1 MRLTLFQKNIRKL
14 SDDELLNLFQKKIE
28 TEYLGELYKRYMHL
42 VYGVCLKY
50 YKDVEQAKDAVIEI
64 YEKLQAD
71 LPNQQIK
78 NFKSWLYVV
87 TKNHCLMELRK
98 NKSRKIVLTSN
109 NEELTI
115 FMENKAE
122 LHPIDRENNSEKT
135 ANALEDCI
143 KRLKAEQK
151 QSIRLF
157 YFESK
162 SYREIADELKTE
174 IKRIKSLI
182 QNGKRNLKICLESK
196 NEQE

>member
-14 SDDELLNLFQKKIE
+14 SDDELLNLFQKKLE

-98 NKSRKIVLTSN
+98 NKSRKIVLTS

-196 NEQE
+196 NEQ

>member
-14 SDDELLNLFQKKIE
+14 SDDELLNLFQKNIE

-98 NKSRKIVLTSN
+98 TKSRKIVLTSN

-122 LHPIDRENNSEKT
+122 LHPIDRENNSEET

>member
-14 SDDELLNLFQKKIE
+14 SDDELLNLFQKNIE

-64 YEKLQAD
+64 YEKLQTD

-115 FMENKAE
+115 FMENEAE

-162 SYREIADELKTE
+162 SYRKIADELKTE

>member
-14 SDDELLNLFQKKIE
+14 SDDELLNLFQKNIE

-87 TKNHCLMELRK
+87 TKNYCLMELRK

-115 FMENKAE
+115 FMENEVE

>member
-1 MRLTLFQKNIRKL
+1 MRLTFFQKNIRKL
-14 SDDELLNLFQKKIE
+14 SDEELLNLFQKNLE
-28 TEYLGELYKRYMHL
+28 TEYLGELYTRYIHL

-50 YKDVEQAKDAVIEI
+50 YKDVERAKDAVIEI

-87 TKNHCLMELRK
+87 SKNHCLMELRK
-98 NKSRKIVLTSN
+98 NKSQKIVLTSSD
-109 NEELTI
+109 ETLTV
-115 FMENKAE
+115 FMENEPE
-122 LHPIDRENNSEKT
+122 LHPIDREET
-135 ANALEDCI
+135 TEALEDCI

-157 YFESK
+157 YFENK

-174 IKRIKSLI
+174 IKKIKSLI
-182 QNGKRNLKICLESK
+182 QNGKRNLKICLERK
-196 NEQE
+196 NEQ